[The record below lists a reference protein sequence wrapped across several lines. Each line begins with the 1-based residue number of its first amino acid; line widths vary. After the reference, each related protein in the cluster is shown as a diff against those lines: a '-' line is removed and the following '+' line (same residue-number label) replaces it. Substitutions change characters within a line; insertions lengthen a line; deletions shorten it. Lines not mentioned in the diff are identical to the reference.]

1 MMNNELNIVTVALLS
16 GAFATGLVLGAFY
29 FIALWRTVKKLPDT
43 PSPLRLML
51 GSFVLRMAV
60 VLPGF
65 YFVMGGQWDRLA
77 MALVGFILMRMILT
91 RRLGMDKAI

>member
-1 MMNNELNIVTVALLS
+1 MMNNELNIITVALLS
-16 GAFATGLVLGAFY
+16 GAFAAGLVLGAFY

-43 PSPLRLML
+43 SSPLRLML
-51 GSFVLRMAV
+51 GSFFLRMGV

-65 YFVMGGQWDRLA
+65 YFVMGGQWERLA
-77 MALVGFILMRMILT
+77 MALIGFILMRMILT

>member
-1 MMNNELNIVTVALLS
+1 MNNELNIVNVAFLS
-16 GAFATGLVLGAFY
+16 GAFAAGLVLGAFY
-29 FIALWRTVKKLPDT
+29 FIALWRTVRKVPDT

-51 GSFVLRMAV
+51 GSFVVRTAV

-65 YFVMGGQWDRLA
+65 YFVMNGHWERLVI
-77 MALVGFILMRMILT
+77 ALIGFILMRMILT

>member
-1 MMNNELNIVTVALLS
+1 MNNELNIVTVALLS
-16 GAFATGLVLGAFY
+16 GAFAAGLVLGAFN
-29 FIALWRTVKKLPDT
+29 FIALWRTVKRLPDT

-65 YFVMGGQWDRLA
+65 YFVMGGEWKRLA
-77 MALVGFILMRMILT
+77 TALIGFILMRMILT